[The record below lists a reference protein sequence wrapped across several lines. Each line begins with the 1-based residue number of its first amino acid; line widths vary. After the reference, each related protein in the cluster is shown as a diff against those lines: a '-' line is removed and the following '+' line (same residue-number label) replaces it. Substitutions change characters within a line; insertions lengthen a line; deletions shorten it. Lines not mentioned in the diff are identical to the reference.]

1 MHITFRNV
9 LHDHYM
15 AFLAILV
22 IGIILIIAGNG
33 ISESTSIY
41 LNCVLGVAGLV
52 TAYALAAPPGPHIQ
66 G

>member
-9 LHDHYM
+9 LHDHYL

-22 IGIILIIAGNG
+22 IGIVLIIAGNG

-41 LNCVLGVAGLV
+41 LHCALGIAGLV
-52 TAYALAAPPGPHIQ
+52 TAYVLAAPPGPHTQ
-66 G
+66 S